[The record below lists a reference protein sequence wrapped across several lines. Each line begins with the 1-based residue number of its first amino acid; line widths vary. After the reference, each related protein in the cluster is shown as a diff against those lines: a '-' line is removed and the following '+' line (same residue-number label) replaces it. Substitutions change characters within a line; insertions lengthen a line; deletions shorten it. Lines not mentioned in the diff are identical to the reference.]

1 VLRTCLHSRSVER
14 KGDAVKSWNK
24 SARDLIVKVDAFLL
38 RSRGEGDCKEGKVCV
53 TKAKR

>member
-1 VLRTCLHSRSVER
+1 MCLHGRRVER

-38 RSRGEGDCKEGKVCV
+38 RSRGEGDCIEGKVCV